1 MALLFPASSHA
12 ANLVGLWE
20 FSNSGDLTQAT
31 VGSALTLNGTTSST
45 TGVTGG
51 DGAIDIATGV
61 ASYITVGNPI
71 AANGSSG
78 SPTRTNQFTIV
89 LDFMVP
95 DFDDGGADNGNFT
108 GLFDFDNGGSD
119 GDYFIRKQA
128 NVPELGVATQWNY
141 VGAGATTAN
150 NGAAGTVRDNTWYR
164 LVLTANNG
172 VAGESSVF
180 LNGTLIGD
188 HATGS
193 IDNARRSLST
203 STPFRILWDNTATE
217 NSRALI
223 SNLALYDGRLTDAEA
238 IALGTAGTQIVVP
251 GNALP
256 AMVIANA
263 GASPVAPNV
272 SASYSFSAT
281 DTEGDPVQFEVDW
294 GDGQIDAWSAS
305 QAVASPYVTSHTYAT
320 PGSFVIKARVRDS
333 VDDVPNSST
342 IQTISV
348 VGKGLTWTGA
358 LDTEWSIATLTAPK
372 NWVLT
377 SDLVTTADFANGDDV
392 VIDDSA
398 TGTTVAINGADVSPF
413 TLAINNPTKNF
424 TFTGTH
430 GIAGATG
437 MQKTGAGGVI
447 FSNPNPF
454 QGNTTITEGTITL
467 DHELALANSV
477 VSTTFPNGNLVFGT
491 VTQATVGGLG
501 GDDDIALKN
510 ASEQAVALTL
520 GKNGVTSTHAGELS
534 GTGSLVKVG
543 TGTQVLNFANLFSG
557 GTTLNAGNLRMG
569 TVDALGIGNV
579 VQAGGSL
586 TFSFGAGTVANNI
599 TLAPTAYQTFTVRG
613 ANNAA
618 PSAGAEVHLT
628 GKISGGSAGLTYRLV
643 DSGSGLNHN
652 NVLILSNATNDF
664 EGTVELWRGFLAFT
678 SNAALGNIENDIRME
693 VNNGNGGLRFDADGI
708 TLGAER
714 TITLPTNNNQEAV
727 TVPSGTGTI
736 AGPIVG
742 SGAMIKRGG
751 GELVLSSAVNTFTGN
766 IAVAAGKLTVNGP
779 IATSANAVTVAGTL
793 GGTGPINRAV
803 NANGTIA
810 PGSGIGSMVVTGN
823 TTLNGTLATEIDGS
837 TADRLDVVGNLTL
850 GVASNLNV
858 TEINPATTFPYVIA
872 TYSGTLSGTFAT
884 VTPGYTVNYGT
895 GNNGQITLSQGTA
908 FDAWAALKGLDGTPG
923 KEKGLNDDP
932 DGDGVDN
939 VIEFVLDN
947 DPLSGT
953 NANPPTIAASGS
965 DLVFSYKRRDDSEYL
980 NPFVEFDADLAA
992 PWAVAVDP
1000 GNATIAVAEDGS
1012 NPDLVTVTIPKG
1024 ANARLFARV
1033 SVTVP

>member
-1 MALLFPASSHA
+1 M
-12 ANLVGLWE
+12 
-20 FSNSGDLTQAT
+20 
-31 VGSALTLNGTTSST
+31 
-45 TGVTGG
+45 
-51 DGAIDIATGV
+51 
-61 ASYITVGNPI
+61 
-71 AANGSSG
+71 
-78 SPTRTNQFTIV
+78 
-89 LDFMVP
+89 
-95 DFDDGGADNGNFT
+95 
-108 GLFDFDNGGSD
+108 
-119 GDYFIRKQA
+119 
-128 NVPELGVATQWNY
+128 
-141 VGAGATTAN
+141 
-150 NGAAGTVRDNTWYR
+150 RDNTWYR

-172 VAGESSVF
+172 VTNESSVY
-180 LNGTLIGD
+180 LNGTKIGN
-188 HATGS
+188 HAVGT
-193 IDNARRSLST
+193 IDAVRRSLST
-203 STPFRILWDNTATE
+203 STAFRVLWDNTAGE

-223 SNLALYDGRLTDAEA
+223 SNLALYDGRMTDAEVT
-238 IALGTAGTQIVVP
+238 ALGTAGTQIVVS

-256 AMVIANA
+256 ALVIADA
-263 GASPVAPNV
+263 GTSPVAPNV

-281 DTEGDPVQFEVDW
+281 DAEGDQVQFEVDW
-294 GDGQIDAWSAS
+294 GDGQIDAWSAL
-305 QAVASPYVTSHTYAT
+305 QAVSSPYVTSHTYTT
-320 PGSFVIKARVRDS
+320 PGSYVIKARVRDS
-333 VDDVPNSST
+333 VDDGPSPTT

-348 VGKGLTWTGA
+348 VGKALTWTGA
-358 LDTEWSIATLTAPK
+358 LDSELSIASLTAPK

-377 SDLVTTADFANGDDV
+377 SNPLTTADFANGDDV
-392 VIDDSA
+392 TIDDSA
-398 TGTTVAINGADVSPF
+398 TATTVAINGADVSPF
-413 TLAINNPTKNF
+413 TLAINNPTKTF
-424 TFTGTH
+424 AFTGTH
-430 GIAGATG
+430 GIAGVTG
-437 MQKTGAGGVI
+437 LQKTGAGNVA
-447 FSNPNPF
+447 FANPNPF
-454 QGNTTITEGTITL
+454 QGNTSITEGTITL
-467 DHELALANSV
+467 NHELALANSV
-477 VSTTFPNGNLVFGT
+477 VSTTFPDGNLVFGS
-491 VTQATVGGLG
+491 VTQATVGGLA

-510 ASEQAVALTL
+510 ASDQPVALTL
-520 GKNGVTSTHAGELS
+520 GKNSVTSTHAGELS
-534 GTGSLVKVG
+534 GAGSIVKVG
-543 TGTQVLNFANLFSG
+543 TGTQVLSFANLFTG

-569 TVDALGIGNV
+569 TVDALGNGNI

-628 GKISGGSAGLTYRLV
+628 GKISGGAAGLLYRLV
-643 DSGSGLNHN
+643 DSGTGLNHN
-652 NVLILSNATNDF
+652 NVLILSNPTNDF
-664 EGTVELWRGFLAFT
+664 EGNVELWRGFLAFT

-693 VNNGNGGLRFDADGI
+693 CNNGNGGLRFDADGI

-714 TITLPTNNNQEAV
+714 TVTLATNNNQEAI

-742 SGAMIKRGG
+742 VGAMIKRGA
-751 GELVLSSAVNTFTGN
+751 GELVLSSADNTFTGN

-779 IATSANAVTVAGTL
+779 IATSANAVSVAGTL
-793 GGTGPINRAV
+793 GGIGPINRAV

-823 TTLNGTLATEIDGS
+823 TTLNGTLATEIAGS
-837 TADRLDVVGNLTL
+837 TADRLDVAGNLTL
-850 GVASNLNV
+850 GVASILNV

-872 TYSGTLSGTFAT
+872 IYSGTLSGTFAT
-884 VTPGYTVNYGT
+884 VTPGYTVDYGT
-895 GNNGQITLSQGTA
+895 GNNSQITLSQGTA

-1000 GNATIAVAEDGS
+1000 GNATIAVAENGS